1 MMATQ
6 VARSVDTT
14 EPIYYPE
21 GDGKPMAESDIHID
35 QIIAVRTA
43 LQHFFRDQPDVYISG
58 NIFLYYSEG
67 EPTAVVSPDLL
78 VVKGVPK
85 GQRRSYKIWEEGKGP
100 DVIIEVTSK
109 STRSEDNFSKYN
121 LYERVLRTPEYFQ
134 FDPTGDYLSPRLRGY
149 RLTRG
154 KYQRI
159 KETRGR
165 LHSVELGLDLVDED
179 GQLRLYNPLTGER
192 LMTPEELDEAHRRA
206 EAEIARLRAELESLR
221 QKGS

>member
-1 MMATQ
+1 MAIP
-6 VARSVDTT
+6 VARSVDT
-14 EPIYYPE
+14 EELIYYPE

-43 LQHFFRDQPDVYISG
+43 LQHFFRDRPDVYVSG

-100 DVIIEVTSK
+100 DVIIEVTSQ

-121 LYERVLRTPEYFQ
+121 LYERVLRVPEYFQ

-159 KETRGR
+159 RETRGR

-192 LMTPEELDEAHRRA
+192 LMTPEELDEARAQA

-221 QKGS
+221 KKGA